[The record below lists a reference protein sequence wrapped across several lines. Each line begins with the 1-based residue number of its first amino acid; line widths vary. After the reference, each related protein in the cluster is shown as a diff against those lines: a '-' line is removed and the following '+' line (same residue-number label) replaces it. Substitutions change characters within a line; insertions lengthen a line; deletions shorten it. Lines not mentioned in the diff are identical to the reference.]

1 MTDSTERPDWLD
13 EANIVE
19 RLDAREM
26 IASGEHPLD
35 QVLAGIQ
42 KLESGKIFM
51 LVSPFTPK
59 PMIEKVRATGDLA
72 WSEQVGPGEFKTYYK
87 RGD

>member
-35 QVLAGIQ
+35 QVLAGVQ
-42 KLESGKIFM
+42 QLEPGKIFV
-51 LVSPFTPK
+51 LVSPFTPT
-59 PMIEKVRATGDLA
+59 PMIEKVRAAGDLA
-72 WSEQVGPGEFKTYYK
+72 WSEQVGPGEF
-87 RGD
+87 

>member
-1 MTDSTERPDWLD
+1 MTDSAERPDWVV
-13 EANIVE
+13 EANVVE
-19 RLDAREM
+19 SLDAREM
-26 IASGEHPLD
+26 IASGGHPLD

-42 KLESGKIFM
+42 TLGPEQIFL
-51 LVSPFTPK
+51 LVSPFTPT
-59 PMIEKVRATGDLA
+59 PMIEKVRAAGDLA

>member
-13 EANIVE
+13 EANITE

-26 IASGEHPLD
+26 IASGGHPLD

-42 KLESGKIFM
+42 QLEPGNIFM

-59 PMIEKVRATGDLA
+59 PMIEKVRAAGDLA

>member
-35 QVLAGIQ
+35 QVLASIQ

>member
-42 KLESGKIFM
+42 QLEPGKIFV

-59 PMIEKVRATGDLA
+59 PMIEKVRASGDLA

>member
-1 MTDSTERPDWLD
+1 MANSPERPDWLD

-26 IASGEHPLD
+26 IASGGHPLD
-35 QVLAGIQ
+35 QVLSGIQ
-42 KLESGKIFM
+42 QLGPGKIYM
-51 LVSPFTPK
+51 LVAPFTPA
-59 PMIEKVRATGDLA
+59 PMIEKVLAAGDLA
-72 WSEQVGPGEFKTYYK
+72 WSEQVGPAEFKTYFK